1 MLVDAFASTLE
12 EALDADLI
20 LHVVDISNPAY
31 REQIEVVNQTLKQ
44 IGAEN
49 IPEIIAYN
57 KCDKIHEE
65 IVLKENEI
73 YISAKTG
80 KNLENLKELIKKYI

>member
-49 IPEIIAYN
+49 ISEIIAYN